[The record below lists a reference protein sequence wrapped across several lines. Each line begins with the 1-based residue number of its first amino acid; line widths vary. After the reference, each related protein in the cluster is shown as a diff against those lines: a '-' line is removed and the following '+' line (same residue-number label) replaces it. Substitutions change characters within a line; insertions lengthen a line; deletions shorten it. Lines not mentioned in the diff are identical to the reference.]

1 MNEFQEAVALAQ
13 AEAAMNTCT
22 VSVATTHRTVPMSC
36 GTDNSNDLSNNIT
49 TNTTNLINININ
61 NAGTITAVAGG
72 ENHQLNHALNSIPR
86 STQTQPPSITSNG
99 EVNNKTPRNTTI
111 SVCTSQNQNSNRS
124 PICTNSRCQITKEE
138 TEIEPKPNS
147 ILPPPLFDGKSNK
160 ELMKTP
166 SSSRRHHRTIPRH
179 FTAVDPILNGN
190 SNSSSHSNKK
200 PTCQCPIQHV
210 PMSYMS
216 NFNNSQHN
224 SNGLFMSNLATTKNG
239 KSSNSVGK
247 STSFPISSKN
257 HQATKINSENVCLLE
272 NSSLNNTV
280 RRSNNK
286 SLNSTSNKIP
296 TISKVVSSD
305 INSKI
310 QTVLIPQEI
319 QPNPIHSILKNKTNS
334 LKLTK
339 NSTELF
345 PIQLIDSVLPNPVL
359 PPKMYKNNLNLRN
372 SQNPVYVSKI
382 HTISK
387 PNDNPNY
394 NISPSFRNKN
404 PPIKLSQKFSKTL
417 PRNDETNKTTNT
429 YVFLPSGFCEKS
441 QSLGKINAGG
451 FSANHIT
458 YSLPKV
464 TSNNRLS
471 LRTSISDVVNKVPSI
486 VNIPSPISTQITTT
500 TVSTIAAKTSPS
512 TSLNPSTS
520 QQLTVLSK
528 LDEKPLPLPVCT
540 TSKNCSNPK
549 EHFLPN
555 DTSIDD
561 EYLSEC
567 ENCKSAHGSRY
578 YLDEEIIE
586 SPQETMTLQRKPQD
600 NEDEQGYYRTS
611 QTLPTNNKQKST

>member
-1 MNEFQEAVALAQ
+1 MISNFYKFQEAVALSQ
-13 AEAAMNTCT
+13 AEAAMNSCT

-36 GTDNSNDLSNNIT
+36 GTENINDLSSNIT

-61 NAGTITAVAGG
+61 NAGTITAVAAG
-72 ENHQLNHALNSIPR
+72 ENHQLNNAINSIPR

-99 EVNNKTPRNTTI
+99 EVNATPRNTTI

-124 PICTNSRCQITKEE
+124 PICTNSRCQIMQED
-138 TEIEPKPNS
+138 TEVDSKLNS
-147 ILPPPLFDGKSNK
+147 ILPPPLFNGKLNK

-179 FTAVDPILNGN
+179 FTAVDPS
-190 SNSSSHSNKK
+190 SNSQSIKK

-210 PMSYMS
+210 PMSYMGATHL
-216 NFNNSQHN
+216 NNSQHN
-224 SNGLFMSNLATTKNG
+224 SNGLFMSNLATSKIG

-247 STSFPISSKN
+247 SLKN
-257 HQATKINSENVCLLE
+257 HQSTKINSENISLLE
-272 NSSLNNTV
+272 NSSSNSNTI
-280 RRSNNK
+280 RRANK
-286 SLNSTSNKIP
+286 SSNKIP

-305 INSKI
+305 LNSKI
-310 QTVLIPQEI
+310 QTVLIPQEVV
-319 QPNPIHSILKNKTNS
+319 QPTTNSNQIHSILKNKTNS

-339 NSTELF
+339 NATEIF

-359 PPKMYKNNLNLRN
+359 PPKMSKSNSNIKN
-372 SQNPVYVSKI
+372 SQNPIYVSKI

-387 PNDNPNY
+387 PNDNLTY
-394 NISPSFRNKN
+394 NISPSFRNN
-404 PPIKLSQKFSKTL
+404 PTTKMPQKLLKTL
-417 PRNDETNKTTNT
+417 PRNDEIKTTNT
-429 YVFLPSGFCEKS
+429 YVFLPTGFCEKS
-441 QSLGKINAGG
+441 QSLGKISGV
-451 FSANHIT
+451 STNHIT

-464 TSNNRLS
+464 TSNKLS
-471 LRTSISDVVNKVPSI
+471 LRTSISDVVSKVPSI
-486 VNIPSPISTQITTT
+486 VNIPSPISIQTITASTLSSSTTQTPNTTT
-500 TVSTIAAKTSPS
+500 TSRHSNVSLK
-512 TSLNPSTS
+512 N
-520 QQLTVLSK
+520 
-528 LDEKPLPLPVCT
+528 DEKPLLPLPVCT

>member
-1 MNEFQEAVALAQ
+1 MNS
-13 AEAAMNTCT
+13 CT

-36 GTDNSNDLSNNIT
+36 GTENLNDLSNNIT

-61 NAGTITAVAGG
+61 NAGTITAVAAG
-72 ENHQLNHALNSIPR
+72 ENHQLNSIPR

-99 EVNNKTPRNTTI
+99 EVNATPRNTTI

-124 PICTNSRCQITKEE
+124 PICTNSRCQIGQEE
-138 TEIEPKPNS
+138 NEIEPKLNS
-147 ILPPPLFDGKSNK
+147 ILPPPLFNGKTNK

-179 FTAVDPILNGN
+179 FTAVDPTNV
-190 SNSSSHSNKK
+190 NKK

-210 PMSYMS
+210 PMSYMGATHL
-216 NFNNSQHN
+216 NNSQHN
-224 SNGLFMSNLATTKNG
+224 SNGLFMSNLATTKNP
-239 KSSNSVGK
+239 KSSSV
-247 STSFPISSKN
+247 SKTTTKTN
-257 HQATKINSENVCLLE
+257 QSTKINSENISLLDSSI
-272 NSSLNNTV
+272 NSNTI
-280 RRSNNK
+280 RRSSK

-305 INSKI
+305 LNSKI
-310 QTVLIPQEI
+310 QTVLIPLQDV
-319 QPNPIHSILKNKTNS
+319 QTTTNSNQIHSILKNKTNS
-334 LKLTK
+334 LKLIK
-339 NSTELF
+339 NSTEIF

-359 PPKMYKNNLNLRN
+359 PPKMYKTNSNLKN
-372 SQNPVYVSKI
+372 SQNPIYVSKI

-387 PNDNPNY
+387 PNDNLNY
-394 NISPSFRNKN
+394 NISSNFRNSSVTKM
-404 PPIKLSQKFSKTL
+404 PQKLLKTL
-417 PRNDETNKTTNT
+417 PRNDETKTTNT
-429 YVFLPSGFCEKS
+429 YVFLPNGFCEKS

-451 FSANHIT
+451 VSTNHIT

-464 TSNNRLS
+464 TSQKLS
-471 LRTSISDVVNKVPSI
+471 LRTSITDVVNKVPSI
-486 VNIPSPISTQITTT
+486 VNIPSPILTQSAAATTT
-500 TVSTIAAKTSPS
+500 DSPHTSS
-512 TSLNPSTS
+512 S
-520 QQLTVLSK
+520 QQLNASLKS
-528 LDEKPLPLPVCT
+528 DEKPLLPLPVCT

-549 EHFLPN
+549 QHFLPN

-578 YLDEEIIE
+578 YLDEELIE

-611 QTLPTNNKQKST
+611 QTLPTNNKQKTT